1 MLLEFSRLLAGV
13 LILLFHRR
21 IADFMQTQERTVLV
35 VFRQRGVR
43 LPDLTNAAAR
53 NVYFCLGLF
62 ICCYQMFRIW
72 TTLPGR

>member
-13 LILLFHRR
+13 LILLFHQR
-21 IADFMQTQERTVLV
+21 IADFMQAQERSVML
-35 VFRQRGVR
+35 VFRQRGVN
-43 LPDLTNAAAR
+43 LPDLAANTAR

-72 TTLPGR
+72 TTLPGS